1 MDEQTLALLAALL
14 RGRGGSD
21 LSSTLNDPFLAY
33 LAGTYQPEPQ
43 KSEGDIYAEQ
53 APTLMS
59 IQANEP
65 EGSWRRVAAGQIASG
80 VPAYRVKDNIL
91 AMVEDNPDSLG
102 LLTSSEALKFVDDLA
117 AENQRAQNEITKQ
130 VERKDPFQKA
140 GLPGAMQ
147 QYSPSDIVNLYPDAF
162 ASIVNRAQPQEI
174 TDRLK
179 AIEEYGKRIVKTQ
192 KKERTPQETAAAT
205 AASNERRIRSSET
218 ARLAISN
225 GIARQYG
232 LTQSQVMRPDP
243 NDIRQV
249 RANEAYNAQIASS
262 AQVVGGGGVDVDL
275 GGIARKGLI
284 ASFPGGSGLV
294 TLGKILS
301 YNPEKA
307 RQKREAAKMP
317 PEPPKAP
324 EMVVNKSATEALR
337 NTAAEAAKLVSRMKG
352 GQEYNERVAAALAE
366 QLSGRMAAQGRTPLS
381 DALVRN
387 AIINRAFRK

>member
-249 RANEAYNAQIASS
+249 RANEEYNAQIERS
-262 AQVVGGGGVDVDL
+262 AQVVGGGGGPDL
-275 GGIARKGLI
+275 GGLAREGFF
-284 ASFPGGSGLV
+284 AAMPGAAGIR

-301 YNPEKA
+301 YNPEQA

-324 EMVVNKSATEALR
+324 EMIVNKSATEALR
-337 NTAAEAAKLVSRMKG
+337 RTAAEAAKLVSRMKG